1 LILPTIAIIGRPNV
15 GKSTLVNRLC
25 QSNDAIVFDKPGV
38 TRDRTYQNASW
49 GGKEFQIVD
58 TGGLV
63 FDDDSEFLPEIRT
76 QVFLAL
82 EEASLALL
90 VVDGNQGVTD
100 GDLSIA
106 KWLRNSSCKTI
117 VAVNKCESTTLGISL
132 ASEFWKLG
140 LGEPY
145 PVSAI
150 HGSGTGD
157 LLDLVIGELP
167 ENNIQ
172 DEEEKIMMS
181 IIGRPNVGKS
191 TLVNRLCQ
199 SNDAIVF
206 DKPGVT
212 RDRTYQNASWGGKEF
227 QIVDTGGLVFDDDS
241 EFLPEIRTQVFLAL
255 EEASLALL
263 VVDGNQGVTDGD
275 LSIAKWLRNSSCKT
289 IVAVNKCES
298 TTLGIS
304 LASEFWKL
312 GLGEPNPVSAIHGSG
327 TGDLLDLVI
336 GELPENNIH
345 DDEEKIMMSII
356 GRPNVGKSSLLNS
369 ISGEKRAIVSDISG
383 TTTDS
388 IDTLIKKGDNQW
400 KIVDTAGIRRK
411 KNVKY
416 GTEFFGINR
425 AFKSIDRSDVCVLVI
440 DAVDGVTDQDQKL
453 AGRIEE
459 QGRACIIVVN
469 KWDLVEKNSSTIY
482 QVEKELRSKLYFL
495 HWSKMIFISALTGQ
509 RVDNI
514 FEHALNAVNQHRR
527 RVTTSVVNEVLKESI
542 SWKSPPTKRS
552 GKQGRLYYGT
562 QVKNKP
568 PTFTLFVNDPKL
580 FGITYR
586 RYIEKQIRVNLG
598 FEGTPLILL
607 WRGKQQRA
615 LNKEVE
621 RENIEL
627 IQKD

>member
-1 LILPTIAIIGRPNV
+1 LTLPSIAIIGRPNV

-38 TRDRTYQNASW
+38 TRDRTYQNANW
-49 GGKEFQIVD
+49 GGKEFQVVD

-63 FDDDSEFLPEIRT
+63 FEDDSEFLPEIRT

-82 EEASLALL
+82 EEASLALF

-106 KWLRNSSCKTI
+106 KWLRNSNCKTI
-117 VAVNKCESTTLGISL
+117 VAVNKCESISLGISL

-157 LLDLVIGELP
+157 LLDLVIDGLP
-167 ENNIQ
+167 KDLN
-172 DEEEKIMMS
+172 DE
-181 IIGRPNVGKS
+181 
-191 TLVNRLCQ
+191 
-199 SNDAIVF
+199 
-206 DKPGVT
+206 DKE
-212 RDRTYQNASWGGKEF
+212 D
-227 QIVDTGGLVFDDDS
+227 
-241 EFLPEIRTQVFLAL
+241 
-255 EEASLALL
+255 
-263 VVDGNQGVTDGD
+263 
-275 LSIAKWLRNSSCKT
+275 
-289 IVAVNKCES
+289 
-298 TTLGIS
+298 
-304 LASEFWKL
+304 
-312 GLGEPNPVSAIHGSG
+312 
-327 TGDLLDLVI
+327 
-336 GELPENNIH
+336 
-345 DDEEKIMMSII
+345 KIMMSII
-356 GRPNVGKSSLLNS
+356 GRPNVGKSSLLNA
-369 ISGEKRAIVSDISG
+369 ICGKKRAIVSNISG

-388 IDTLIKKGDNQW
+388 IDTLIKKDSHLW

-425 AFKSIDRSDVCVLVI
+425 AFKSIDRSDICVLVI
-440 DAVDGVTDQDQKL
+440 DAIDGVTDQDQKL

-459 QGRACIIVVN
+459 QGRACVIVVN
-469 KWDLVEKNSSTIY
+469 KWDLVEKNNSTIY

-509 RVDNI
+509 RVENI
-514 FEHALNAVNQHRR
+514 FENALSAVTQHRR
-527 RVTTSVVNEVLKESI
+527 RVTTSVVNEVLKEALG
-542 SWKSPPTKRS
+542 WKSPPTKRS
-552 GKQGRLYYGT
+552 GKQGKLYYGT
-562 QVKNKP
+562 QVKNQP

-586 RYIEKQIRVNLG
+586 RYIEKQIRLNLG
-598 FEGTPLILL
+598 FEGSPIILL
-607 WRGKQQRA
+607 WRGKQQRE
-615 LNKEVE
+615 LEKETSKK
-621 RENIEL
+621 NINI

>member
-1 LILPTIAIIGRPNV
+1 MILPSIAIIGRPNV

-49 GGKEFQIVD
+49 GGKEFQVVD

-63 FDDDSEFLPEIRT
+63 FEDDSEFLPEIRT

-82 EEASLALL
+82 EEASIALFI
-90 VVDGNQGVTD
+90 VDGNQGLTD

-106 KWLRNSSCKTI
+106 RWLRNSSCKTI
-117 VAVNKCESTTLGISL
+117 VAVNKCESSTLGISM

-157 LLDLVIGELP
+157 LLDLIITKLP
-167 ENNIQ
+167 ENKDV
-172 DEEEKIMMS
+172 DEE
-181 IIGRPNVGKS
+181 
-191 TLVNRLCQ
+191 
-199 SNDAIVF
+199 
-206 DKPGVT
+206 
-212 RDRTYQNASWGGKEF
+212 
-227 QIVDTGGLVFDDDS
+227 
-241 EFLPEIRTQVFLAL
+241 
-255 EEASLALL
+255 
-263 VVDGNQGVTDGD
+263 
-275 LSIAKWLRNSSCKT
+275 
-289 IVAVNKCES
+289 
-298 TTLGIS
+298 
-304 LASEFWKL
+304 
-312 GLGEPNPVSAIHGSG
+312 
-327 TGDLLDLVI
+327 
-336 GELPENNIH
+336 
-345 DDEEKIMMSII
+345 EEKIMMSII
-356 GRPNVGKSSLLNS
+356 GRPNVGKSSLLNA
-369 ISGEKRAIVSDISG
+369 ICGEKRAIVSDISG

-388 IDTLIKKGDNQW
+388 IDTLIEKNSHKW

-425 AFKSIDRSDVCVLVI
+425 AFKAIDRSDVCILVI
-440 DAVDGVTDQDQKL
+440 DAIDGVTDQDQKL

-459 QGRACIIVVN
+459 QGRSCVIVVN

-495 HWSKMIFISALTGQ
+495 HWSNMIFISALTGK
-509 RVDNI
+509 RVENI
-514 FEHALNAVNQHRR
+514 FVNALNAVEQHRR
-527 RVTTSVVNEVLKESI
+527 RVTTSVVNEVLKDSI
-542 SWKSPPTKRS
+542 GWKSPPTTRG

-598 FEGTPLILL
+598 FEGTPIILL

-615 LNKEVE
+615 LAKEISKK
-621 RENIEL
+621 NIEI